1 MSAKVAVV
9 IPTYKDELNA
19 LEKFSLDR
27 CREVLKRYPI
37 VFVAPKGKNFSYFT
51 RKDFVA
57 EFPAENFQ
65 SVKTYSRLMLS
76 PQFYETFLDFDYI
89 LIYQL
94 DALVFYDALE
104 YFCSLGY
111 DYIGAPWPYLVEVGK
126 KFLRVGNGGFS
137 LRNVKA
143 HYNLLLNHGDL
154 VAQFANLNE
163 DAILSYCGTQ
173 AENFH
178 VAPINVAYKF
188 SMEFNPDRCIRKNGG
203 KLPFGCH
210 GWSTLVED
218 FYVKNFW
225 SIFFDTRTIE
235 NLQLKPEDRLSKWLC
250 LMAIKRFNRRLQN
263 NLPLSRYLPTKKF
276 ASIRVIRS
284 PTTLKIL
291 SQLLTEENFS
301 ADKIFIRDA
310 QIDLFRDVT
319 KKNLPHLIIS
329 AGSDAPLIEALER
342 GGFRYGED
350 FLSFQR
356 EYMKRCEEIFHRLG
370 R

>member
-1 MSAKVAVV
+1 MSKIAVV
-9 IPTYKDELNA
+9 IPVYRELDE
-19 LEKFSLDR
+19 LEKFSLAQAR
-27 CREVLKRYPI
+27 KVLGRYPLI
-37 VFVAPKGKNFSYFT
+37 FIAPEGKNFSCFEAG
-51 RKDFVA
+51 DMIA
-57 EFPAENFQ
+57 HFPAENFQ
-65 SVKTYSRLMLS
+65 SVKTYSTLLLT
-76 PQFYETFLDFDYI
+76 PQFYETFLAFDYI

-94 DALVFYDALE
+94 DAFVFYDALE

-143 HYNLLLNHGDL
+143 HYNLLLNHADL
-154 VAQFANLNE
+154 VAQHENLNE

-173 AENFH
+173 VDDFR
-178 VAPINVAYKF
+178 VAPIDVAYKF
-188 SMEFNPDRCIRKNGG
+188 SMEYNPDRCIRKNGG

-210 GWSTLVED
+210 GWSTLTED

-235 NLQLKPEDRLSKWLC
+235 NLQLKPDDRLSKWLC

-263 NLPLSRYLPTKKF
+263 SRSLLRYLPTKNF

-284 PTTLKIL
+284 PAAQKIL
-291 SQLLTEENFS
+291 AQLLTEENFS
-301 ADKIFIRDA
+301 TEKVFDYDA
-310 QIDLFRDVT
+310 FEQINFRDMT
-319 KKNLPHLIIS
+319 KKILPHLIIS
-329 AGSDAPLIEALER
+329 AENDAPLIEAFER
-342 GGFRYGED
+342 GGLRYGEN

-356 EYMKRCEEIFHRLG
+356 EYLKRCEEIFHRLG
-370 R
+370 K